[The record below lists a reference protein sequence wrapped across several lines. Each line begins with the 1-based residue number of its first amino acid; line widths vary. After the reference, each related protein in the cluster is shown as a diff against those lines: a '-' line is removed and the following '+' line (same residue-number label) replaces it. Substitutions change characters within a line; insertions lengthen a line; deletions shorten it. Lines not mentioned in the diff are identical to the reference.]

1 MTDQLCIPHVCQRAL
16 AYEKVLDLD
25 SWTLSCAITHVHD
38 AEKLDGTSFIITVSS
53 ARESEATK
61 GFTRKQ
67 KACGDGVSIPRA
79 ELESLR
85 VKCTRLET
93 CLEQAVPDENKRRYL
108 LTQVTSNSV
117 EASTNNAA
125 SQKSRVDAEEEDGG
139 RLLQASD
146 GALRYLGQTS
156 TTVFLESLK
165 EFIAAALPAFIP
177 FSLDASSSISSD
189 PLGGRGTRDL
199 CAPNAQNVD
208 PFWHPSKT
216 DMTLMLA
223 RIRYTFQ
230 DGCGDFASGGIF
242 YWNDLDV
249 AFFNKKTTEIS
260 TDAQSVREL
269 SLFHA
274 TFAVA
279 TLLNSPPDDRRS
291 SVRRSETFFA
301 RSRMLLGN
309 PLNATLRSILD
320 IPILAMMGMYLI
332 EMDRRDTAKM
342 YVSAGIHIAVMF
354 GVHRGWVNDESCK
367 RSFWTLYVLDRWLS
381 VLDGRPPSISDDAIK
396 LSLPVNVSGLPPAVG
411 LKDHVELARI
421 AGYIVC
427 NTFQTSPSEYCTTSN
442 VARTEKA
449 LSLLSSWEHRLPAE
463 LRVDESLR
471 PAKAD
476 KSQAFDVDDATGL
489 LRSSQKSHP
498 ATIWRRTTEPK

>member
-1 MTDQLCIPHVCQRAL
+1 MRRIKCSGEQPCLQCRNASRDCRYPVSI
-16 AYEKVLDLD
+16 EK
-25 SWTLSCAITHVHD
+25 
-38 AEKLDGTSFIITVSS
+38 
-53 ARESEATK
+53 
-61 GFTRKQ
+61 
-67 KACGDGVSIPRA
+67 VSIPRA

-189 PLGGRGTRDL
+189 PLGGRGTRDS

-396 LSLPVNVSGLPPAVG
+396 LSLPVNVS
-411 LKDHVELARI
+411 
-421 AGYIVC
+421 
-427 NTFQTSPSEYCTTSN
+427 
-442 VARTEKA
+442 
-449 LSLLSSWEHRLPAE
+449 
-463 LRVDESLR
+463 
-471 PAKAD
+471 
-476 KSQAFDVDDATGL
+476 
-489 LRSSQKSHP
+489 
-498 ATIWRRTTEPK
+498 